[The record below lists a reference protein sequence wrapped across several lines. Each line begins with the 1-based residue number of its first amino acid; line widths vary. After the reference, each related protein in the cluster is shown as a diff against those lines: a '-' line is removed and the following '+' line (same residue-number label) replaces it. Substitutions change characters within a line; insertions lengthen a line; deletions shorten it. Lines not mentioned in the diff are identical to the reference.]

1 MSTSV
6 EPQTPSSGTSPSA
19 TSPSP
24 AASGGTQAASSPE
37 PFRYGADAPAWA
49 QGKTASEVL
58 GIAEQQNSVIRSY
71 INTGPPPQQP
81 QPQQPY
87 TNQYGSYV
95 PPVQQDPGF
104 NQTEYVT
111 GADIQR
117 LAPKLIQD
125 AVNPQLTAVI
135 DMTAQGNLA
144 HVQRDNA
151 AIFQKYGPE
160 VNIKLANVP
169 KNLWTVDN
177 LRTVVNLVKAD
188 HVEELASEIA
198 SQRFAGLGAELRSN
212 GSPTPPVAQPEPKNT
227 LQSNEIPQDW
237 KDRAAKAGLTEQT
250 VDEWCRANEISREQ
264 FYSTFG
270 NTVITEVSRKG
281 GQ

>member
-1 MSTSV
+1 
-6 EPQTPSSGTSPSA
+6 
-19 TSPSP
+19 
-24 AASGGTQAASSPE
+24 
-37 PFRYGADAPAWA
+37 
-49 QGKTASEVL
+49 VL

-71 INTGPPPQQP
+71 IDGGRPQQQQQ
-81 QPQQPY
+81 QPQPY

-95 PPVQQDPGF
+95 PPVQQDQGF

-125 AVNPQLTAVI
+125 AVNPQLQAVV

-212 GSPTPPVAQPEPKNT
+212 GSPTPPVA
-227 LQSNEIPQDW
+227 SNEPQYTLKGDLVSEDF
-237 KDRAAKAGLTEQT
+237 KKRAAETGLTDTAIAEF
-250 VDEWCRANEISREQ
+250 CRANDM
-264 FYSTFG
+264 
-270 NTVITEVSRKG
+270 TVEDWYKLYGKTAITEVAR
-281 GQ
+281 